1 MFSLSSAWVNAA
13 KPTVEVG
20 VILSQSQ
27 RSRSTVILQGEV
39 RTLSRGVAHQS
50 GLGLPP
56 PPQYQLSVPPLAM
69 AAAAEMVARG
79 EPVQVVLLS
88 PVPSPQ
94 QSDDEGDAW
103 TC

>member
-1 MFSLSSAWVNAA
+1 
-13 KPTVEVG
+13 
-20 VILSQSQ
+20 
-27 RSRSTVILQGEV
+27 
-39 RTLSRGVAHQS
+39 
-50 GLGLPP
+50 
-56 PPQYQLSVPPLAM
+56 M